1 MKTIYISLVLFFSS
15 LTFGQTI
22 TEDGF
27 RLCYDV
33 VSSTKSNSTFCLY
46 AQDENHSLVEL
57 NLEGKV
63 YRLLN
68 PEINTDI
75 YVDFS
80 CECMKYKNTYTRG
93 SISYELV
100 TFSDDGVL
108 LQGTLSVEGVFSKK
122 KVFEV
127 KRVVD

>member
-1 MKTIYISLVLFFSS
+1 MKILYFSFVLFFSS

-22 TEDGF
+22 SENGF
-27 RLCYDV
+27 ELCYDV

-46 AQDENHSLVEL
+46 SQDENHALVKL
-57 NLEGKV
+57 SVDGKV
-63 YRLLN
+63 HELLN
-68 PEINTDI
+68 PEIDTDI
-75 YVDFS
+75 FVDFS